1 MGWGASSDRQREATA
16 SANPATSDDP
26 ATFQVVARS
35 AVGGSD
41 EELDVLVERL
51 GDGEVR
57 RLLLEAAERNG
68 DVARTIRLAAA
79 TPADRIAT
87 LRSEFDSLRTRRH
100 LDYRE
105 SMAWADDALIVVDE
119 IATTAASAPS
129 RELLKLVELAVGRVV
144 RVIMYADDSSGAIGD
159 VARRLL
165 EIHEQLGD
173 ADVADPKALA
183 KWMIRFSF
191 DDQDFFNPDPV
202 RYATALGDSGL
213 AVLRREVDERLGSPD
228 RDFAVRYVQERL
240 AVLDGDVDRIAE
252 LLGGDLDRPYD
263 FIRVA
268 EAMLELDRPD
278 DALTWARRGIDST
291 SGWQVGQL
299 YDIAAG
305 VLVERGDDAGVLDLR
320 REQHQRMPS
329 STTYA
334 RLKAAAESAGA
345 WQDERAAARS
355 VLGAR
360 DVGGLVDALLADGD
374 VDAAWSAAA
383 DAHTEAIGDHRWA
396 RLAEEREATHPA
408 AALNVYLRLIDATLE
423 KADRRNYRAAAKQ
436 LERAQKA
443 AAAAD
448 VSDEFDEH
456 LAALREQH
464 RRRPTL
470 IAILDKAGLG

>member
-1 MGWGASSDRQREATA
+1 M
-16 SANPATSDDP
+16 DD
-26 ATFQVVARS
+26 
-35 AVGGSD
+35 
-41 EELDVLVERL
+41 ELEDLVERL

-57 RLLLEAAERNG
+57 RLLLEAAHRNG

-79 TPADRIAT
+79 SPADRVTT
-87 LRSEFDSLRTRRH
+87 LRSELDSLRTRRH
-100 LDYRE
+100 LGYRE
-105 SMAWADDALIVVDE
+105 SMAWADDAMVVVDQIAVTAE
-119 IATTAASAPS
+119 IAPS
-129 RELLKLVELAVGRVV
+129 PELLKLVELALGRVV
-144 RVIMYADDSSGAIGD
+144 KVIMYADDSSGAIGD

-173 ADVADPKALA
+173 AGVADPKALA

-202 RYATALGDSGL
+202 RYADALGDCGL
-213 AVLRREVDERLGSPD
+213 AVLRREVDQRMAAPD
-228 RDFAVRYVQERL
+228 PDFAVRYVQERL
-240 AVLDGDVDRIAE
+240 AVLDGDVDRVVE

-278 DALTWARRGIDST
+278 DALAWARRGIDSVT
-291 SGWQVGQL
+291 GWQVAQL

-305 VLVERGDDAGVLDLR
+305 VLADRGDDAGVLDLR
-320 REQHQRMPS
+320 REQHRRMPS

-334 RLKAAAESAGA
+334 KLRSAASSSGA
-345 WQDERAAARS
+345 WADEQAAARE

-360 DVGGLVDALLADGD
+360 DVGGLVDALLADGNI
-374 VDAAWSAAA
+374 DAAWTAATDA
-383 DAHTEAIGDHRWA
+383 DTESIGDQRWA

-408 AALNVYLRLIDATLE
+408 AALNVYLRLIDSTLQQ
-423 KADRRNYRAAAKQ
+423 ADRRNYRAAAKQ
-436 LERAQKA
+436 LKRAQKA
-443 AAAAD
+443 AATASL
-448 VSDEFDEH
+448 SDEFAEH

-470 IAILDKAGLG
+470 IGILDQAGLR

>member
-1 MGWGASSDRQREATA
+1 
-16 SANPATSDDP
+16 
-26 ATFQVVARS
+26 VARS
-35 AVGGSD
+35 NGGPD
-41 EELDVLVERL
+41 EELDELVERL
-51 GDGEVR
+51 GDGEAR
-57 RLLLEAAERNG
+57 RLLLEAAARNG

-79 TPADRIAT
+79 TPADRVAT
-87 LRSEFDSLRTRRH
+87 LRSELDGLRTRRH
-100 LDYRE
+100 LGYRE
-105 SMAWADDALIVVDE
+105 SMAWADDAMIVVDE
-119 IATTAASAPS
+119 IATTAASSPS
-129 RELLKLVELAVGRVV
+129 RELLKLVELAVGRVTKT
-144 RVIMYADDSSGAIGD
+144 IMHADDSSGAIGD

-173 ADVADPKALA
+173 AGVADPKALA

-202 RYATALGDSGL
+202 RYATALGDTGL
-213 AVLRREVDERLGSPD
+213 AVLRREVDERMVSPD
-228 RDFAVRYVQERL
+228 PDFAVRYVQERL
-240 AVLDGDVDRIAE
+240 AVLDGDVDRVVE

-268 EAMLELDRPD
+268 EAMLELGRPD
-278 DALTWARRGIDST
+278 DALGWARRGIESVT
-291 SGWQVGQL
+291 GWQVAQL

-305 VLVERGDDAGVLDLR
+305 VLAGGGDAAGVLDLR

-334 RLKAAAESAGA
+334 KLKTAASSSGA
-345 WQDERAAARS
+345 WADEQASARE

-360 DVGGLVDALLADGD
+360 DLGGLVDALLVDGD
-374 VDAAWSAAA
+374 VDTAWTAAT
-383 DAHTEAIGDHRWA
+383 DANPETIGDHRWA

-408 AALNVYLRLIDATLE
+408 AALNVYLRLIDSTLE

-436 LERAQKA
+436 LKRAQKA

-448 VSDEFDEH
+448 LSDEFDEH
-456 LAALREQH
+456 LAALRAQH

-470 IAILDKAGLG
+470 IAILDKAGLR

>member
-1 MGWGASSDRQREATA
+1 M
-16 SANPATSDDP
+16 
-26 ATFQVVARS
+26 
-35 AVGGSD
+35 
-41 EELDVLVERL
+41 LVERL
-51 GDGEVR
+51 ADGDVR
-57 RLLLEAAERNG
+57 RLLLEAAARNG

-79 TPADRIAT
+79 TPADRLAT
-87 LRSEFDSLRTRRH
+87 LRSELDSLRTRRH
-100 LDYRE
+100 LDYRG

-119 IATTAASAPS
+119 IATAAETAPS

-144 RVIMYADDSSGAIGD
+144 KVIMYADDSSGAIGD

-173 ADVADPKALA
+173 AGVADPKALA

-202 RYATALGDSGL
+202 RYAAALGDSGL
-213 AVLRREVDERLGSPD
+213 AVVRREVDERMLAPD
-228 RDFAVRYVQERL
+228 PDFAVRYVQERL
-240 AVLDGDVDRIAE
+240 AILDGDVDRVVE

-278 DALTWARRGIDST
+278 DALAWARRGIDSVA
-291 SGWQVGQL
+291 GWQVAQL

-305 VLVERGDDAGVLDLR
+305 VIADRGDDVGVFDLR

-334 RLKAAAESAGA
+334 KLKAAAESPGT
-345 WQDERAAARS
+345 WQDERSAARS

-374 VDAAWSAAA
+374 VDAAWDAATAA
-383 DAHTEAIGDHRWA
+383 DTEVIGDQRWA
-396 RLAEEREATHPA
+396 RLAEEREASDPA
-408 AALNVYLRLIDATLE
+408 ASLNVYLRLIDSTLE
-423 KADRRNYRAAAKQ
+423 QADRRNYRAAAKQ
-436 LERAQKA
+436 LKRAQKA

-448 VSDEFDEH
+448 LADEFDEH

-470 IAILDKAGLG
+470 IAILDKAGLQ

>member
-1 MGWGASSDRQREATA
+1 ME
-16 SANPATSDDP
+16 
-26 ATFQVVARS
+26 
-35 AVGGSD
+35 D
-41 EELDVLVERL
+41 ELEDLVERL
-51 GDGEVR
+51 GDVDVR
-57 RLLLEAAERNG
+57 RLLLEAAQRHG

-79 TPADRIAT
+79 SPADRVTT
-87 LRSEFDSLRTRRH
+87 LRSELDGLRTRRH
-100 LDYRE
+100 LGYRE
-105 SMAWADDALIVVDE
+105 SMAWADDATVLVDE
-119 IATTAASAPS
+119 IAATAESSPS

-144 RVIMYADDSSGAIGD
+144 KVIMYADDSSGAIGD

-173 ADVADPKALA
+173 AGVADPKALA

-202 RYATALGDSGL
+202 RYADALGESGL
-213 AVLRREVDERLGSPD
+213 AVLRREVDERMAAPYP
-228 RDFAVRYVQERL
+228 DFAVRHVQERL
-240 AVLDGDVDRIAE
+240 AVLDGDVDRVVE

-268 EAMLELDRPD
+268 EAMLELDRSD
-278 DALTWARRGIDST
+278 DALAWARRGIDSVT
-291 SGWQVGQL
+291 GWQVGQL

-305 VLVERGDDAGVLDLR
+305 VLADRGDDAGVLDLR

-334 RLKAAAESAGA
+334 KLKSAASSGA
-345 WQDERAAARS
+345 WADEQAVARE

-360 DVGGLVDALLADGD
+360 DLGGLVDALLADGD
-374 VDAAWSAAA
+374 VDAAWTAAT
-383 DAHTEAIGDHRWA
+383 DANPETIGDQRWA

-408 AALNVYLRLIDATLE
+408 AALNVYLRLVDSTLQQ
-423 KADRRNYRAAAKQ
+423 ADRRNYRVAAKQ
-436 LERAQKA
+436 LKRAQKA

-448 VSDEFDEH
+448 LSDEFAEH

-470 IAILDKAGLG
+470 IGILDKAGLR

>member
-1 MGWGASSDRQREATA
+1 M
-16 SANPATSDDP
+16 
-26 ATFQVVARS
+26 
-35 AVGGSD
+35 
-41 EELDVLVERL
+41 LVERL
-51 GDGEVR
+51 GDGDVR
-57 RLLLEAAERNG
+57 RLLLEAAARNG

-79 TPADRIAT
+79 TPADRLAT
-87 LRSEFDSLRTRRH
+87 LRSELDSLRSRRH

-119 IATTAASAPS
+119 IAATAETAPS
-129 RELLKLVELAVGRVV
+129 RELVKLVELAVGRVV
-144 RVIMYADDSSGAIGD
+144 KVIMYADDSSGAIGD

-173 ADVADPKALA
+173 AGVADPKALA

-202 RYATALGDSGL
+202 RYAAALGDSGL
-213 AVLRREVDERLGSPD
+213 AVVRREVDERMAAPD
-228 RDFAVRYVQERL
+228 PDFAVRFVQERL
-240 AVLDGDVDRIAE
+240 AIHDGDVDRVVE

-278 DALTWARRGIDST
+278 DALAWARRGIDST
-291 SGWQVGQL
+291 SGWQVAQL
-299 YDIAAG
+299 YEIAAG
-305 VLVERGDDAGVLDLR
+305 VIACRGDDVGVFDLR
-320 REQHQRMPS
+320 WEQHQRMPS

-334 RLKAAAESAGA
+334 KLKAAAESTGA
-345 WQDERAAARS
+345 WPDERSAARS

-374 VDAAWSAAA
+374 GDGAWDAATGA
-383 DAHTEAIGDHRWA
+383 DTEAIGAQRWL
-396 RLAEEREATHPA
+396 RLAEEREANHPA
-408 AALNVYLRLIDATLE
+408 AALNVYLRLVDSTLE
-423 KADRRNYRAAAKQ
+423 QADRRNYRAAAKQ
-436 LERAQKA
+436 LKRAQKA

-448 VSDEFDEH
+448 LADEFDEH

-470 IAILDKAGLG
+470 IAILDKAGLQ

>member
-1 MGWGASSDRQREATA
+1 M
-16 SANPATSDDP
+16 
-26 ATFQVVARS
+26 VRS
-35 AVGGSD
+35 RAGGPD
-41 EELDVLVERL
+41 EELDELVEQL
-51 GDGEVR
+51 GDGDVR
-57 RLLLEAAERNG
+57 RLLLEAAARNG
-68 DVARTIRLAAA
+68 DVARAIRLAAA

-87 LRSEFDSLRTRRH
+87 LRSELDSLRTRRH
-100 LDYRE
+100 LGYRE
-105 SMAWADDALIVVDE
+105 SMAWADDAMIVVDE
-119 IATTAASAPS
+119 IASTAETAPS

-144 RVIMYADDSSGAIGD
+144 KVIMYADDSSGAIGG
-159 VARRLL
+159 VARRLS

-173 ADVADPKALA
+173 AGVADPKALA

-202 RYATALGDSGL
+202 RYAIALGDSGL
-213 AVLRREVDERLGSPD
+213 AVLRREVDERMAAPD
-228 RDFAVRYVQERL
+228 PDFAVRYVQERL
-240 AVLDGDVDRIAE
+240 AVLDGDVDRVVE

-278 DALTWARRGIDST
+278 DALAWARRGIDSVT
-291 SGWQVGQL
+291 GWQVAQL

-305 VLVERGDDAGVLDLR
+305 VLADRGDDVGVLDLR

-334 RLKAAAESAGA
+334 KLKTAAGPSGA
-345 WQDERAAARS
+345 WADEKASARA

-374 VDAAWSAAA
+374 IDAAWHAA
-383 DAHTEAIGDHRWA
+383 TEANTESIGDQRWA

-408 AALNVYLRLIDATLE
+408 AALNVYLRLIDSTLE

-436 LERAQKA
+436 LKRAQKA

-448 VSDEFDEH
+448 LSDEFDEH

-470 IAILDKAGLG
+470 IAILDKAGLR